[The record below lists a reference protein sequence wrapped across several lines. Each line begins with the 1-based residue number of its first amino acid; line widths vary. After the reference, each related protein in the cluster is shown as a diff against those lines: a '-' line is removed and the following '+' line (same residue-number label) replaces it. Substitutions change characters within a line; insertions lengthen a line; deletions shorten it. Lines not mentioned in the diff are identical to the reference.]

1 MSIQY
6 SEKIR
11 NARLDLTF
19 SPENFSVIR
28 VFTGP
33 PPKTCDHP
41 GTGTMLFEVVVL
53 PGWFS
58 PAYDGTKEGSGT
70 LGSIAVA
77 SGKTGYFRAYDAN
90 GACQVQ
96 GGAGYPGY
104 PPILGFENDKIVAGE
119 VGLINRCRIHISP

>member
-6 SEKIR
+6 SEKSR

-19 SPENFSVIR
+19 SPENFRVIR

-33 PPKTCDHP
+33 PPKTCDDP
-41 GTGTMLFEVVVL
+41 GTGTMLFECVVS
-53 PGWFS
+53 PGWFH
-58 PAYDGTKEGSGT
+58 PAYDGTKEGGGT
-70 LGSIAVA
+70 LASIVVA
-77 SGKTGYFRAYDAN
+77 TGKTGYFRAYDEK

-104 PPILGFENDKIVAGE
+104 QPVMGFENGEVFAGE
-119 VGLINRCRIHISP
+119 VAIINRLRISISP

>member
-6 SEKIR
+6 SEKTR

-19 SPENFSVIR
+19 SPENFRVIR

-33 PPKTCDHP
+33 PPETCDDP
-41 GTGTMLFEVVVL
+41 GTGTMLFEAVVSSS
-53 PGWFS
+53 WFH
-58 PAYDGTKEGSGT
+58 PAYEGTKEGSGT

-77 SGKTGYFRAYDAN
+77 SGRTGYFRGYDQQ

-104 PPILGFENDKIVAGE
+104 PPTMGFENDQIVAGE
-119 VGLINRCRIHISP
+119 VGIINRFRVSISP